1 MCRSNKLQRRWR
13 RPIKPGK
20 VGGIDVCLAM
30 PVPVPLLP
38 RMFVCS
44 HVCLCHADASNARV
58 RLQQNTTRRSAPCHN
73 LLQTVRYAACCTLH
87 AVPLYSATIRDLI
100 SWWSLVRCACVDKPP
115 PLLVTARTHPH

>member
-87 AVPLYSATIRDLI
+87 AA
-100 SWWSLVRCACVDKPP
+100 RCAPILCDHTRSDIV
-115 PLLVTARTHPH
+115 VVSRTLRMC